1 MEQATI
7 EMLKATSLF
16 SGLDRSQLD
25 QIVANGEYRSY
36 KAGENVVHRGD
47 TGAGFYLVID
57 GVLEVRKNGEPVA
70 KLTKGEFFGEMALI
84 KDQPR
89 SADVNALS
97 DATCLV
103 LTSWAFQVLI
113 GGYPTIAKKIMQELA
128 RRLLETE
135 QVLSE

>member
-16 SGLDRSQLD
+16 SGLDGSQLEK
-25 QIVANGEYRSY
+25 IVANGEYRSY
-36 KAGENVVHRGD
+36 KAGENVVRRGE

-57 GVLEVRKNGEPVA
+57 GVLQVRKKGEEVGR
-70 KLTKGEFFGEMALI
+70 LTKGDFFGEMALI

-89 SADVNALS
+89 SADVNALG

-113 GGYPTIAKKIMQELA
+113 GCYPTIAKNIMQELA
-128 RRLLETE
+128 RRVLQT
-135 QVLSE
+135 QQILSE